1 MKIEKNLVID
11 FEDIVQDHTEDRPTY
26 NNMHFY
32 LCNEKRLRFKLNALD
47 NEFYKNNKFYKCF
60 DKFSLKVLKP
70 NEWQELSKMSLED
83 MTKIVEDNEWDWLG
97 DDFDDMQ
104 NYLNFIED
112 HNLNVAFTT
121 KIVGESDYM
130 DISLHDISMYNDR
143 EKQIYKKGLS
153 DGS

>member
-11 FEDIVQDHTEDRPTY
+11 FEDIIQDQTEDRPTY

-47 NEFYKNNKFYKCF
+47 NKFYKNNKFYKCF
-60 DKFSLKVLKP
+60 DEVSLEVLKP

-83 MTKIVEDNEWDWLG
+83 MTKVVEDNEWDWLG

-104 NYLNFIED
+104 NYLYFIED
-112 HNLNVAFTT
+112 HNSNVAFTT
-121 KIVGESDYM
+121 KTVGYDECIDV
-130 DISLHDISMYNDR
+130 SLHDISMYNDR

>member
-47 NEFYKNNKFYKCF
+47 NKFYKNNKFYKCF
-60 DKFSLKVLKP
+60 DKFSLKVLNP

-104 NYLNFIED
+104 NYLDFIEN
-112 HNLNVAFTT
+112 HNSNVAFTT

-143 EKQIYKKGLS
+143 EKKIYKKGLS